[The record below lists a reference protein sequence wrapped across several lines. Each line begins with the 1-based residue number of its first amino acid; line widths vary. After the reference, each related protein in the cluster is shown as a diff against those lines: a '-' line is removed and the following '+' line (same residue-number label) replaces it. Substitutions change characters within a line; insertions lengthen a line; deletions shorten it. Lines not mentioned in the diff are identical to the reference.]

1 MHVAVR
7 NLTKYFGRVA
17 ALNEVSFD
25 IAPGEIVAVLG
36 ANGAGKTTLLR
47 SLAGIVVPKTGE
59 IRYGGE
65 LFRRDRMDLRRRF
78 FFLPDFSPVI
88 PSMTVLRHISM
99 VVRLYEVEQD
109 GLENRVLELLR
120 EFEILPLV
128 ESPMSS
134 LSRGQAYKAA
144 LVALL
149 TVNPELWLFDEPFAS
164 GIDPIGIAAFRRHA
178 RAAAS
183 RGYSVIYTTQIVEL
197 AVQFSDRVC
206 VLDGGRLVGM
216 DSIERLE
223 HTAEVGTHLRRLLD
237 TLHEDRSR

>member
-7 NLTKYFGRVA
+7 NLTKSFGRVA
-17 ALNEVSFD
+17 ALDDVSFD

-47 SLAGIVVPKTGE
+47 SLAGIVAPKTGE
-59 IRYGGE
+59 IRYDGVK
-65 LFRRDRMDLRRRF
+65 FRRDRMDLRQRF

-99 VVRLYEVEQD
+99 VVRLYEAEEN
-109 GLENRVLELLR
+109 GLENRALELLQ
-120 EFEILPLV
+120 EFEILPLI
-128 ESPMSS
+128 ESSMST
-134 LSRGQAYKAA
+134 LSRGQSYKAA

-149 TVNPELWLFDEPFAS
+149 AVDPELWMFDEPFAS
-164 GIDPIGIAAFRRHA
+164 GIDPMGIAALRRHA
-178 RAAAS
+178 RAAAA
-183 RGYSVIYTTQIVEL
+183 RGRSILYTTQIVEL
-197 AVQFSDRVC
+197 AAQFSNRVC

-223 HTAEVGTHLRRLLD
+223 KTSADGTHLRQLLG
-237 TLHEDRSR
+237 TLHEDRLR